1 MTEREQRERRERRPL
16 LFAIIALCLVATLM
30 RPAVTAVGPVIDR
43 ISADT
48 GIPLALLGSLSTIV
62 LITWAIVSPFAHGF
76 GRRLG
81 LGGAVLA
88 AMGLLAAGTIV
99 RSLPGSTAWL
109 WIGTAIIGIALA
121 IGNVLLPAVIK
132 RDFPLRVPM
141 MMGVYSA
148 ILGGAGAVASGL
160 AVPIANAT
168 GSDTGTGWRLSLL
181 LTGAAVAPLAL
192 LAWWLVSRHEIRAM
206 RAAAPVPASRLGIW
220 RDPVAWQVA
229 GYMGVQSTTFY
240 VLVTWIATMSLD
252 TGRSDTLAGIDVMV
266 YQVFSLVGSLTVA
279 LAMRGRG
286 ARLTPA
292 ALPLLGIAGIA
303 GLMLWPDAI
312 GLWVVPL
319 GVFSGMSLGVSLT
332 LMAERARDHGASS
345 ALSGMSQAVGY
356 AIAAVGPAL
365 FGAVHAITGSWT
377 LALVILLVTMTLQGW
392 IGVYAARDRFVL
404 EPR

>member
-1 MTEREQRERRERRPL
+1 MTEREQRKRRGRRPL
-16 LFAIIALCLVATLM
+16 IFAIVALCLVATLM

-62 LITWAIVSPFAHGF
+62 LITWAIVSPFAHGV
-76 GRRLG
+76 GRRFG

-88 AMGLLAAGTIV
+88 AMGLLAVGAIV

-192 LAWWLVSRHEIRAM
+192 VAWWLVSRHEIRAM
-206 RAAAPVPASRLGIW
+206 RAAALVPASRLGIW

-292 ALPLLGIAGIA
+292 ALPLLGIAGIG

-312 GLWVVPL
+312 GFWVVPL

-377 LALVILLVTMTLQGW
+377 LALTILLVTMTLQGW

>member
-1 MTEREQRERRERRPL
+1 MTERERRERRPL
-16 LFAIIALCLVATLM
+16 IFAIVALCLVATLM

-62 LITWAIVSPFAHGF
+62 LITWAIVSPFAHGV
-76 GRRLG
+76 GRRFG

-88 AMGLLAAGTIV
+88 AMGLLAVGAIV

-192 LAWWLVSRHEIRAM
+192 VAWWLVSRHEIRAM

-292 ALPLLGIAGIA
+292 ALPLLGIAGIG

-312 GLWVVPL
+312 GFWVVPL

-332 LMAERARDHGASS
+332 LMAERARDHAASS

-404 EPR
+404 DGR

>member
-1 MTEREQRERRERRPL
+1 MTEREQREQRERRPL

-62 LITWAIVSPFAHGF
+62 LITWAIVSPFAHGV
-76 GRRLG
+76 GRRFG

-88 AMGLLAAGTIV
+88 AMGLLAVGAIV

-192 LAWWLVSRHEIRAM
+192 VAWWLVSRHEIRAM

-312 GLWVVPL
+312 GFWVVPL